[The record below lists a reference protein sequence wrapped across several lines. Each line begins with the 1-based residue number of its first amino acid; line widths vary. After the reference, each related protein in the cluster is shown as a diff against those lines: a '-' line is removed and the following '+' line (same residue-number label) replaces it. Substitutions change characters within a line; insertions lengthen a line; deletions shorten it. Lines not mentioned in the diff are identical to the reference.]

1 MGRSGLTP
9 GLTSG
14 GRYVHLVLLENKQP
28 RAFTGSPHG
37 RSVEDSDSKAL
48 VSSEKSV
55 RTPKNRLR
63 MWVTSMLTFD
73 ILEMRIK

>member
-14 GRYVHLVLLENKQP
+14 GRYEHLVLLENEQP

-48 VSSEKSV
+48 VSSEISEDPQKPFAYV
-55 RTPKNRLR
+55 GHIYAN
-63 MWVTSMLTFD
+63 
-73 ILEMRIK
+73 I